1 MGHELKPLGATV
13 RPVIAID
20 LATNRGFDGTV
31 GKVSL
36 AATRSVAKV
45 IRSGEPVLGPET
57 VVRLALAA
65 DRLLD

>member
-1 MGHELKPLGATV
+1 M
-13 RPVIAID
+13 
-20 LATNRGFDGTV
+20 

-45 IRSGEPVLGPET
+45 IRSGQPVLGPET